1 MLEQQFVNALSLG
14 CVYALFALGFTL
26 VFGVLGVINL
36 AHGAVFMVGAY
47 AALTVVQN
55 LALPLWAG
63 LVAAFVVAGL
73 TGVIIDYL
81 VLKPLRKRNA
91 PHLIP
96 MIATIGVGIILN
108 NAAQGI
114 FGASNLRFHGTVP
127 EEVIEV
133 AGLHLTVIELGII
146 FMSFALMAVL
156 MFVMRRTQFGRA
168 LRHRRIAQAAW
179 LLGINVENCSSPL
192 RSPPRLGGVAGV
204 LIGLYSN
211 ALFPLMG
218 QPMLLGIAVIILGG
232 MGDIRGAML
241 GGLFLGFAEV
251 LSVAYI
257 GSTMRDAVAF
267 GLLFL
272 ILLVRP
278 QACSAKWFNARR
290 KCDERIRKFLGHLW
304 QPGADAGHQCPA
316 GPVHLAD
323 AGLRHACHGQCGL
336 HGHRRLRRRLA
347 HHELRRVLPCG
358 AGRHAGAGP
367 GGGADRPAHA
377 ALVRG
382 LPGWRRW
389 VSVRWC
395 A

>member
-47 AALTVVQN
+47 AALSVVQHFG
-55 LALPLWAG
+55 LPLWAA
-63 LVAAFVVAGL
+63 LMVAFFVAGF

-108 NAAQGI
+108 NGAQGI
-114 FGASNLRFHGTVP
+114 FGASNLRFPHGTVP
-127 EEVIEV
+127 EEVIEI

-146 FMSFALMAVL
+146 FLSFALMALL
-156 MFVMRRTQFGRA
+156 MFVMRRTQF
-168 LRHRRIAQAAW
+168 AAAA
-179 LLGINVENCSSPL
+179 
-192 RSPPRLGGVAGV
+192 LGGVAGV

-218 QPMLLGIAVIILGG
+218 QPMLHKGIAVIILGG

-278 QACSAKWFNARR
+278 QGLFGKVVQR
-290 KCDERIRKFLGHLW
+290 K
-304 QPGADAGHQCPA
+304 A
-316 GPVHLAD
+316 
-323 AGLRHACHGQCGL
+323 
-336 HGHRRLRRRLA
+336 
-347 HHELRRVLPCG
+347 
-358 AGRHAGAGP
+358 
-367 GGGADRPAHA
+367 
-377 ALVRG
+377 
-382 LPGWRRW
+382 
-389 VSVRWC
+389 
-395 A
+395 